1 MLQRIYGTAWESR
14 KALKA
19 FLQLREEALK
29 RDHRKLGRELDLF
42 SSPDELGPGL
52 FLWHPN
58 GATIR
63 NELIKHA
70 EALHT
75 DYQSV
80 VTPHLA
86 KGGLWETSGHLA
98 KFAENMY
105 PPMTVEEGNDY
116 YVKPMNCPFHVF
128 IYGSQTRSYR
138 DLPIRLFEL
147 GTVYRWEKSGV
158 LTGMLRLR
166 GLTQDDSHIFCTEDQ
181 LVDELLGAMVLLEKL
196 FEPFDFSDAEIH
208 LSTNP
213 GEAIGTPEMW
223 EKATGALRNALD
235 RSGKTYQVAE
245 GEGAFYGPKIDF
257 HFRDAIG
264 RLWQL
269 TTIQCDFALPE
280 RFDLSY
286 IGEDGE
292 KHRPVMVHR
301 ALYGAIERFFAVL
314 TEHYAGAFPTWLAP
328 TQVEILPITDS
339 NEPYSSSVED
349 ALKAAGVRAR
359 VVGASDTLG
368 NRIRKATTQ
377 KVPYMVII
385 GPKEEESK
393 TLSVRK
399 RTGEETKGG
408 TLDEFV
414 TQIAEEIKRKSG

>member
-1 MLQRIYGTAWESR
+1 
-14 KALKA
+14 
-19 FLQLREEALK
+19 
-29 RDHRKLGRELDLF
+29 
-42 SSPDELGPGL
+42 
-52 FLWHPN
+52 
-58 GATIR
+58 
-63 NELIKHA
+63 
-70 EALHT
+70 
-75 DYQSV
+75 
-80 VTPHLA
+80 
-86 KGGLWETSGHLA
+86 
-98 KFAENMY
+98 
-105 PPMTVEEGNDY
+105 
-116 YVKPMNCPFHVF
+116 
-128 IYGSQTRSYR
+128 
-138 DLPIRLFEL
+138 
-147 GTVYRWEKSGV
+147 
-158 LTGMLRLR
+158 
-166 GLTQDDSHIFCTEDQ
+166 
-181 LVDELLGAMVLLEKL
+181 VDELLGAMVLLEKL

-328 TQVEILPITDS
+328 TQVEILPITDN

-349 ALKAAGVRAR
+349 ALKAAGIRAR

-377 KVPYMVII
+377 KVPYMVIV

-399 RTGEETKGG
+399 RTGEETKGV

-414 TQIAEEIKRKSG
+414 TQIGEEIKLKSG